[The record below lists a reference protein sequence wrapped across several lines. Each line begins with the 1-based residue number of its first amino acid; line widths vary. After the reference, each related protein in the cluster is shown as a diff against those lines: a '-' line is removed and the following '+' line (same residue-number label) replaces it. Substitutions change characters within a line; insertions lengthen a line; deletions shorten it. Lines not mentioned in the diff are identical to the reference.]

1 MFKKLIA
8 AIVSSAFVFI
18 LVMTAWDYC
27 PPKPGH
33 NNISSIS
40 QAKGIYFKNHHHP
53 CTSLKDCYEFSKV
66 ISELTPKY
74 VKSISILA
82 SLVSSFPSIYTGSIL
97 NNHSPPLIVL
107 SSSKVPLYYLN
118 CNLRI

>member
-8 AIVSSAFVFI
+8 TIVSSAFIFI

-27 PPKPGH
+27 PPKPDH
-33 NNISSIS
+33 KNISSVS
-40 QAKGIYFKNHHHP
+40 STQGIYFKNPHHP
-53 CTSLKDCYEFSKV
+53 CTSLKDSYEFSTT
-66 ISELTPKY
+66 ISELASPY
-74 VKSISILA
+74 VKSISTIA
-82 SLVSSFPSIYTGSIL
+82 SIVSLFPSIYTGSIL

-107 SSSKVPLYYLN
+107 SFSKIPLYQLN